1 MRRRDCSLLIL
12 IALVAWNT
20 LTSGLS
26 AEDKQP
32 APKPPVAAVFGLKG
46 NLLETP
52 IPDDPLF
59 GAVGL
64 ESLNTLIGRIDKAA
78 TDENVK
84 AVVFLLSSPEL
95 NYPQIEEL
103 REAIDRVKASGKK
116 VYAFS
121 DSLDTR
127 SYSLVAGAHRISV
140 VPTGD
145 LWITGV
151 FGQQMYLKGMF
162 DLVGI
167 EPDFMTC
174 GSYKSAAELFTRTGP
189 SPEAHEM
196 YTWLYDSLYER
207 VIELIATGRNVPA
220 EKAKDWINV
229 GLYSAEQGVKAGLID
244 AAEERLELEQHLQK
258 EFGAELKFDKTYGK
272 PKGLQVDMNNPFAV
286 LQIWAQILN
295 GPQTRRSTKDQIAI
309 VYVEGAISLGSPE
322 SSPLSLSGTSGA
334 YSEPLRKALQAAA
347 DDPQIKAVVLRVDSP
362 GGSATASDVILRS
375 ANQVKSKKPL
385 IVSMGN
391 LAASGGYYVSCNA
404 HKIYADATTL
414 TGSIGV
420 VGGKLGT
427 QKVWNRLGI
436 NFQDNERGQKA
447 GMLFSGRK
455 FTDEERQQMQAW
467 MDEIYGVFKK
477 HVTDGRGNKI
487 KKPIDDIAG
496 GRVYT
501 GRQAL
506 ELGLVDEIGTL
517 KDAIAYA
524 AQQAKT
530 TDYELQVLP
539 RPTNPLE
546 TLFGDLSAGAPK
558 KDDKHLELPEPS
570 ARGVLSVPQPRPS
583 DVLLKQ
589 AMPVLEGL
597 DPQRT
602 RLLMQALIHLN
613 QIEQEQVIL
622 AAPAV
627 IVE

>member
-1 MRRRDCSLLIL
+1 MRRLNHYLLIL
-12 IALVAWNT
+12 WAIFAG
-20 LTSGLS
+20 LTAVTGLS

-32 APKPPVAAVFGLKG
+32 AAKPPVAAVFGLKG

-59 GAVGL
+59 GAVGH
-64 ESLNTLIGRIDKAA
+64 ESLNSLISRLDKAA
-78 TDENVK
+78 KDENVK
-84 AVVFLLSSPEL
+84 AVVFILNSPEL

-103 REAIDRVKASGKK
+103 REAIDRVKAGGKK

-196 YTWLYDSLYER
+196 YTWLYDSLYDR
-207 VIELIATGRNVPA
+207 VVELIATGRNVPA
-220 EKAKDWINV
+220 DKVKEWVNV
-229 GLYSAEQGVKAGLID
+229 GLYSAEQGVKTGLID
-244 AAEERLELEQHLQK
+244 AAEERLELEQHLLK
-258 EFGAELKFDKTYGK
+258 EFGEELKFDKSYAK
-272 PKGLQVDMNNPFAV
+272 PKGLQVDMNNPFAL
-286 LQIWAQILN
+286 LQVWAQILN
-295 GPQTRRSTKDQIAI
+295 GPQTRRTTKDQIAI

-322 SSPLSLSGTSGA
+322 ASPLSFSGTSGA

-391 LAASGGYYVSCNA
+391 MAASGGYYVSCNA

-427 QKVWNRLGI
+427 QKVWSRLGI
-436 NFQDNERGQKA
+436 SFQDNERGKKA

-455 FTDEERQQMQAW
+455 FTDEERNQMQSW

-477 HVTDGRGNKI
+477 HVTDGRGDKI

-506 ELGLVDEIGTL
+506 EIGLVDEIGTL
-517 KDAIAYA
+517 KDAIEFA

-530 TDYELQVLP
+530 QDYELQVLP

-546 TLFGDLSAGAPK
+546 ALFGDLSAGSPK
-558 KDDKHLELPEPS
+558 KDDKHLEAPES
-570 ARGVLSVPQPRPS
+570 DARGILSVSKAHSS
-583 DVLLKQ
+583 DMLLKQ
-589 AMPVLEGL
+589 ALPMLEGL

-613 QIEQEQVIL
+613 QIEHEQVIL
-622 AAPAV
+622 ASPAV